1 MSCHCREEELHK
13 EFHEITLPARL
24 EKFDHLLQ
32 GPFFFGDKLT
42 YADITIFDLSNNYL
56 WRDKP
61 GFPEHLD
68 KFPKLAEHYKRVR
81 EVPKIK
87 AWLEKRPESDY

>member
-1 MSCHCREEELHK
+1 MYV
-13 EFHEITLPARL
+13 
-24 EKFDHLLQ
+24 EKVLVYNMGVFLFKFVQ
-32 GPFFFGDKLT
+32 LT